1 VADYNPGDYPR
12 PELLATADWLAEN
25 LGRPGYGVLDLR
37 WRPDGSGRRLYA
49 EGHIPGAT
57 YLDWRTDLTDQEDE
71 GGALLLPG
79 PAHVAEVLAKAGIGN
94 GMAAILYDDTAYTYA
109 AWAWWTLRVYGFD
122 SARILLG
129 GMKAWR
135 DHSQPTASTVELRP
149 PTAFTP
155 RLQVRLRLTASD
167 VRGLIGSPQAQLLD
181 ARPPAEY
188 TGSAGNTRR
197 IGHIPGAL
205 NLPVAATMLPGS
217 GGFRPAADL
226 RAMIAK
232 AGVNPAKRLV
242 CYDSAGLGACKL
254 AFVLSLLG
262 CEDVAVYDGGWAE
275 WGDRLDLPVER

>member
-1 VADYNPGDYPR
+1 MAEFKPGDYPR
-12 PELLATADWLAEN
+12 SELLATADWLAEN

-49 EGHIPGAT
+49 EGHIPGAR
-57 YLDWRTDLTDQEDE
+57 YLDWRTDLTDQEE
-71 GGALLLPG
+71 ESGALLLPG
-79 PAHVAEVLAKAGIGN
+79 PAHVAEVLARAGIGN

-129 GMKAWR
+129 GMDAWR
-135 DHSQPTASTVELRP
+135 EISARTASTVELRP

-155 RLQVRLRLTASD
+155 RLQVRLRLTTSD
-167 VRGLIGSPQAQLLD
+167 VRGLIGSAQAQLLD
-181 ARPPAEY
+181 ARPPSEFA
-188 TGSAGNTRR
+188 GFAGNTRR

-205 NLPVAATMLPGS
+205 NVPVAAAMLPGS
-217 GGFRPAADL
+217 GGFRPGAELLAMLGAARVD
-226 RAMIAK
+226 
-232 AGVNPAKRLV
+232 PAKRLV

-262 CEDVAVYDGGWAE
+262 CQDVAVYDGGWSE